1 MLTGVGWTHELASLN
16 ALMLHG
22 RLPRS
27 GLIDTYGNRGLLRFF
42 SGRFWFARA
51 HIHPPQKGTN
61 METAARSCL
70 MAGVALVGAGAIAAA
85 PIHPVLPASQ
95 APAIPSSSASVELNA
110 LVNPI
115 ELWAEVL
122 STTAT
127 NLGSIAQTVLENPA
141 PILGKIIDNQLI
153 TAQVFASLAS
163 TFASGF
169 ADGVGL
175 MPQQIEDS
183 IRAILAGDIYQGSI
197 NLATAFLSPIVR
209 GAFGALNQLPNLI
222 AVLQNP
228 FVNTAAV
235 IETAITQ
242 GILNVGFPLLTQVL
256 APVGQIGL
264 TGQAIYDGL
273 QANDFEAVANAIIS
287 FPSDMVNTIVNGNTE
302 MGFPGLIGADF
313 GLVPG
318 LLAFGRAI
326 ADSIQ
331 PPVLTSP
338 PSPSVAP
345 DLNAETVTIDTS
357 EIDGGQN
364 GSADGPAAVSDDA
377 PAEDAAAEDAG
388 TGDLAGDIESEE
400 ESAPPAAE
408 VAVVKNNPLAKLGK
422 LGPDSNR
429 QGRAAAAVKSLGD
442 DVGKAVKKIGDDVK
456 KALGVKPKKEK
467 ENKEQ
472 KATADAGEE

>member
-1 MLTGVGWTHELASLN
+1 
-16 ALMLHG
+16 
-22 RLPRS
+22 
-27 GLIDTYGNRGLLRFF
+27 
-42 SGRFWFARA
+42 
-51 HIHPPQKGTN
+51 
-61 METAARSCL
+61 MEVAARSCL
-70 MAGVALVGAGAIAAA
+70 MAGVALVGAGAIAVA

-95 APAIPSSSASVELNA
+95 APAVPSSSASVELNA

-127 NLGSIAQTVLENPA
+127 NVGSIAQTVLENPA
-141 PILGKIIDNQLI
+141 PILGKIVGNQLI

-163 TFASGF
+163 TFVSGF

-197 NLATAFLSPIVR
+197 NLATAFLAPIVR
-209 GAFGALNQLPNLI
+209 GAFGALNQLPDLI

-287 FPSDMVNTIVNGNTE
+287 FPSDMVNTIVNGNPE
-302 MGFPGLIGADF
+302 MGFPGLIGAEF

-338 PSPSVAP
+338 PSVSAAP
-345 DLNAETVTIDTS
+345 DLNAVAVTLDTS
-357 EIDGGQN
+357 EVEDAQD
-364 GSADGPAAVSDDA
+364 GSADGLAADA
-377 PAEDAAAEDAG
+377 GDAAAEDTG
-388 TGDLAGDIESEE
+388 TGDFAGDVAGDVEGDVSGGEE
-400 ESAPPAAE
+400 TEPPAAE
-408 VAVVKNNPLAKLGK
+408 AVKTSPLAKLGK
-422 LGPDSNR
+422 LNSNR
-429 QGRAAAAVKSLGD
+429 QDRAAAAAKSLGD

-467 ENKEQ
+467 KDQ
-472 KATADAGEE
+472 KATADAGAGEE

>member
-1 MLTGVGWTHELASLN
+1 
-16 ALMLHG
+16 
-22 RLPRS
+22 
-27 GLIDTYGNRGLLRFF
+27 
-42 SGRFWFARA
+42 
-51 HIHPPQKGTN
+51 

-169 ADGVGL
+169 AEGVGL

-287 FPSDMVNTIVNGNTE
+287 FPSDMVNTIVNGDTE

-377 PAEDAAAEDAG
+377 PAEDVG

-467 ENKEQ
+467 EKKEQ

>member
-1 MLTGVGWTHELASLN
+1 M
-16 ALMLHG
+16 
-22 RLPRS
+22 
-27 GLIDTYGNRGLLRFF
+27 
-42 SGRFWFARA
+42 
-51 HIHPPQKGTN
+51 
-61 METAARSCL
+61 
-70 MAGVALVGAGAIAAA
+70 
-85 PIHPVLPASQ
+85 
-95 APAIPSSSASVELNA
+95 
-110 LVNPI
+110 VNPI

>member
-1 MLTGVGWTHELASLN
+1 
-16 ALMLHG
+16 
-22 RLPRS
+22 
-27 GLIDTYGNRGLLRFF
+27 
-42 SGRFWFARA
+42 
-51 HIHPPQKGTN
+51 
-61 METAARSCL
+61 METVARSCL

-141 PILGKIIDNQLI
+141 PILAKIIDNQLI

-357 EIDGGQN
+357 EIDGAQN
-364 GSADGPAAVSDDA
+364 SSADGLAAVSDAA
-377 PAEDAAAEDAG
+377 PAEEAAAEDSG
-388 TGDLAGDIESEE
+388 SGDLAGDIESEE

-467 ENKEQ
+467 EKKEQ